1 MDRETVARDWSMPL
15 EVRLGEQRW
24 VVPAG
29 KPLTIGRD
37 DSSSIPV
44 DHAHVSRH
52 HATVDATAEG
62 WLLVDHSRN
71 GVFLDGRRMPQVLI
85 TTATAL
91 ALGHPVD
98 GIVLTLAPVR
108 GGAGPGSAAPTH
120 APRTGVHDIAGSRI
134 TVGRLPENDVVI
146 DDLLVSRHHAVLE
159 CVGGRWRIRDLGS
172 ANGTY
177 LNGQRVT
184 GTEGVEV
191 VEGDLIGIGHTL
203 LQLSGNRL
211 VAYQDDGDVDIEAA
225 DLVVTRDGRR
235 LLDGLALRVAGRSLL
250 AILGPSGSGKSTL
263 LGALTGTRPADAGEV
278 RYGGR
283 DLYAD
288 YDEVRHRIGLVP
300 QDDILH
306 PQLSVLRA
314 LSHAARLRF
323 PPDVTREDRT
333 RRIAEVLE
341 ELGLTERAHQ
351 RIEKLSGGQR
361 KRTSVAL
368 ELLTRPSLL
377 FLDEPTSGL
386 DPGLDKQVMQTLRGL
401 ADTGRTVV
409 VVTHSVLNL
418 EVCDHL
424 VVLAPGGRMAYDGPP
439 DRVLEYF
446 GVADFADVFLLLER
460 QTSVDWHDRLRRSGL
475 DRRSGRPSDRPPTE
489 TVPPPRGSALVQYR
503 VLCRRTL
510 DVLLADRT
518 YLAFLGLL
526 PVLLSGLAHTMTAPR
541 GLSITGAN
549 PIQARQLLLV
559 LILGGALMGTAS
571 SVRELVKERSIY
583 HRERA
588 IGLSRVAYVA
598 AKVTVLAA
606 VTTIQAAAFAALAMV
621 GRPGPDGAVLLPS
634 GEVEVA
640 LAVVAVTVAS
650 MVVGLVI
657 SALISNADRGMPLL
671 VLVVMVQFILSGG
684 LFGLA
689 GRAGLE
695 QLSWAVPSRWAY
707 AMGAVTMDLRV
718 TQPSTDDPLW
728 RHSATTW
735 LADALVLGGMVLLL
749 IVLVGM
755 ALRRHE
761 PRRRRHR
768 H

>member
-1 MDRETVARDWSMPL
+1 MDRETVVGDWSMPL
-15 EVRLGEQRW
+15 EVRLGRQRW
-24 VVPAG
+24 IVPVG
-29 KPLTIGRD
+29 TSLTIGRD

-44 DHAHVSRH
+44 DHVQVSRH

-62 WLLVDHSRN
+62 WLLVDHSRT
-71 GVFLDGRRMPQVLI
+71 GVFLHGRRMPRVLI
-85 TTATAL
+85 TTPTAV

-98 GIVLTLAPVR
+98 GVVLTLAPVR
-108 GGAGPGSAAPTH
+108 GGAEPGSAAPTP
-120 APRTGVHDIAGSRI
+120 AARTGVHDPAGPRI
-134 TVGRLPENDVVI
+134 TVGRLPDNDVVL

-159 CVGGRWRIRDLGS
+159 CVGGTWRVRDAGS

-177 LNGQRVT
+177 LNGQRVAAA
-184 GTEGVEV
+184 EL
-191 VEGDLIGIGHTL
+191 VEGDLIGIGHASL
-203 LQLSGNRL
+203 HLSGNRL
-211 VAYQDDGDVDIEAA
+211 VAHEDDGDVDIEAA

-263 LGALTGTRPADAGEV
+263 LGALTGTRPADAGVV

-323 PPDVTREDRT
+323 PPDVPREDRT
-333 RRIAEVLE
+333 RRIEEVLE
-341 ELGLTERAHQ
+341 ELGLAERAHQ

-386 DPGLDKQVMQTLRGL
+386 DPGLDKQVMQTLRAL
-401 ADTGRTVV
+401 ADAGRTVV

-418 EVCDHL
+418 QVCDHL

-446 GVADFADVFLLLER
+446 GVADFADVFLLLEQ
-460 QTSVDWHDRLRRSGL
+460 QTWVDWHDRLRRSGL
-475 DRRSGRPSDRPPTE
+475 DHRLSARSSDRPLAEPA
-489 TVPPPRGSALVQYR
+489 PPPRGSALVQYR

-518 YLAFLGLL
+518 YLAFLCLL

-541 GLSITGAN
+541 GLSVVGAN
-549 PIQARQLLLV
+549 PVQARQLLLV
-559 LILGGALMGTAS
+559 LVLGGALMGTAS

-583 HRERA
+583 DRERA

-598 AKVTVLAA
+598 AKVTVLAVVTA
-606 VTTIQAAAFAALAMV
+606 VQAAAFAALAMA

-634 GEVEVA
+634 GELEVA
-640 LAVVAVTVAS
+640 LTIVSVTVAS

-671 VLVVMVQFILSGG
+671 VVVVMVQFVLSGG

-689 GRAGLE
+689 GRTGLE
-695 QLSWAVPSRWAY
+695 QLSWIVPSRWAY
-707 AMGAVTMDLRV
+707 AMAAVTMDLRV

-735 LADALVLGGMVLLL
+735 VADALVLGGMVTLLV
-749 IVLVGM
+749 VLVGVV
-755 ALRRHE
+755 LRRHE
-761 PRRRRHR
+761 PRRRH
-768 H
+768 HGH